1 MVNAGQRKVASIKSF
16 LDSLAMRSTAYVT
29 TRPRYGGR
37 GPRLMRTLAEQPV
50 PGASIC
56 ILNPADP
63 DACACRNRN
72 AAWPTDC
79 ELGQAA

>member
-1 MVNAGQRKVASIKSF
+1 MRLFKSEMIF
-16 LDSLAMRSTAYVT
+16 MPSLSRT

-37 GPRLMRTLAEQPV
+37 GPRLMRALAEQPV
-50 PGASIC
+50 RSASIC
-56 ILNPADP
+56 ILNAADP
-63 DACACRNRN
+63 EACVCRTLN

>member
-1 MVNAGQRKVASIKSF
+1 MRLFKSEMIF
-16 LDSLAMRSTAYVT
+16 MPSSSRT

-50 PGASIC
+50 RSATVC
-56 ILNPADP
+56 VLNPADP
-63 DACACRNRN
+63 EACVCRNRN
-72 AAWPTDC
+72 AAWPMDC